1 MNEYFK
7 VDNEYF
13 KLQRQVSKI
22 VVVNLNEYF
31 KLVTTDSRGPHSGSR
46 SIFEHEFRTNVTI
59 NMT

>member
-1 MNEYFK
+1 MNEYLK
-7 VDNEYF
+7 NDNEYF

-46 SIFEHEFRTNVTI
+46 SIFDHGCRTDVMM